1 MWAWFSVYAKY
12 MWSDNKVRELIA
24 VEVLYTSLLNTTM
37 VALSPQGLKPQEG
50 VFALDGKPKARTI

>member
-1 MWAWFSVYAKY
+1 MV
-12 MWSDNKVRELIA
+12 KVLH
-24 VEVLYTSLLNTTM
+24 TSLLNTTM